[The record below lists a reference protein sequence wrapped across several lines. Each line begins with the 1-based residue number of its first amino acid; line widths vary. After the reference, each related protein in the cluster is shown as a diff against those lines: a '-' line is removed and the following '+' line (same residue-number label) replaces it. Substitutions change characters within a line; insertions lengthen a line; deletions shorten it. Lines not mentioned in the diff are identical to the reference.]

1 MLTNEE
7 KDLVKATVP
16 LLKEHGSEITSTF
29 YQRMFENHDELLNM
43 FNQTNQKFGDQPKA
57 LANTV
62 LAAAEHID
70 NLEAIVPA
78 VIGIGHKHRA
88 LNVKKEHY
96 PIVGKYLL
104 IGIKEVLGDVA
115 TDDIINAWAKYYNQI
130 AQIFIDVEEKMYEE
144 AAWDGFKSFTVKEKE
159 YLTDDVIR
167 FTVDNDEALP
177 EILPGQYITV
187 KVKPNDYPYEA
198 LRHYSICS
206 INTTNGLQFAVK
218 REGEKDEAGVV
229 SHYLFDELNEG
240 DMIELSAP
248 AGDFLLDHSDEKLLF
263 IAGGVGLTPIMSMV
277 ESAVKHNKD
286 IDLIIS
292 TTDETTLPFKEE
304 LKSLKENVNI
314 NIRYTKDDGYL
325 TANDISGYDDYSIYI
340 SGSLAF
346 NQAMINASL
355 DNEYDMSKV
364 HYEAFGPR
372 MSLAV

>member
-177 EILPGQYITV
+177 EIIPGQYITV

-206 INTTNGLQFAVK
+206 INTANGLQFAVK
-218 REGEKDEAGVV
+218 REGEKNEAGVV

-240 DMIELSAP
+240 DIIELSAP

-355 DNEYDMSKV
+355 DNGYDMNKV

-372 MSLAV
+372 MSLAI

>member
-29 YQRMFENHDELLNM
+29 YQRMFEDHDELLNM

-70 NLEAIVPA
+70 DLEAIVPA

-115 TDDIINAWAKYYNQI
+115 TDDIMNAWAKYYNQI

-144 AAWDGFKSFTVKEKE
+144 AAWDGFKPFTVKEKE

-167 FTVDNDEALP
+167 FTVQNDEALP
-177 EILPGQYITV
+177 EVIPGQYITV
-187 KVKPNDYPYEA
+187 KVKSKNYPYEA

-206 INTTNGLQFAVK
+206 INTANGLQFAVK

-229 SHYLFDELNEG
+229 SHYLFDELNEE
-240 DMIELSAP
+240 DIIELSAP
-248 AGDFLLDHSDEKLLF
+248 AGDFLLDSSDEKLLF

-304 LKSLKENVNI
+304 LESLKDKVNI
-314 NIRYTKDDGYL
+314 KIRYTKDDGYL

>member
-1 MLTNEE
+1 MLTNKE
-7 KDLVKATVP
+7 KELIKATVP
-16 LLKEHGSEITSTF
+16 LLKAHGSEITSTF
-29 YQRMFENHDELLNM
+29 YKRMFQDHDELLNM

-70 NLEAIVPA
+70 DLEAIVPA

-104 IGIKEVLGDVA
+104 IGIKEVLGDAA

-130 AQIFIDVEEKMYEE
+130 AQIFIEVEEKMYDE
-144 AAWDGFKSFTVKEKE
+144 AAWDGFKPFTVKNKE
-159 YLTDDVIR
+159 YLTEDIVR
-167 FTVDNDEALP
+167 FTVDNNEKLP

-187 KVKPNDYPYEA
+187 KVKPIDYPYEA

-206 INTTNGLQFAVK
+206 THTENGLQFAVK
-218 REGEKDEAGVV
+218 REGQNDEAGVV
-229 SHYLFDELNEG
+229 SHYLFDELNSG
-240 DMIELSAP
+240 DVIELSAP
-248 AGDFLLDHSDEKLLF
+248 AGDFILNKSDDNLLF

-277 ESAVKHNKD
+277 ESAVENNKN

-292 TTDETTLPFKEE
+292 THDESTLPFKEE
-304 LKSLKENVNI
+304 LESLEDKVNVT
-314 NIRYTKDDGYL
+314 IRYTKDEGYL
-325 TANDISGYDDYSIYI
+325 NESDIKGYDDYSIYI
-340 SGSLAF
+340 SGSLGF
-346 NQAMINASL
+346 NQAMINACES
-355 DNEYDMSKV
+355 NKYDMSKI

-372 MSLAV
+372 MSLAL

>member
-29 YQRMFENHDELLNM
+29 YQRMFEDHDELLNM

-70 NLEAIVPA
+70 DLEAIVPA

-115 TDDIINAWAKYYNQI
+115 TDDIMNAWEKYYNQI
-130 AQIFIDVEEKMYEE
+130 AQTFIDVEEKMYEE
-144 AAWDGFKSFTVKEKE
+144 AAWDGFKPFTVKEKE

-167 FTVDNDEALP
+167 FTVQNDDALP
-177 EILPGQYITV
+177 EIIPGQYITV
-187 KVKPNDYPYEA
+187 KVKPKNYPYEA

-206 INTTNGLQFAVK
+206 INTANGLQFAVK

-229 SHYLFDELNEG
+229 SHYLFDELNEE
-240 DMIELSAP
+240 DIIELSAP
-248 AGDFLLDHSDEKLLF
+248 AGDFLLDSSDEKLLF

-304 LKSLKENVNI
+304 LESLKDKVNI
-314 NIRYTKDDGYL
+314 KIRYTKDDGYL

-355 DNEYDMSKV
+355 DNGYDMSKV

>member
-177 EILPGQYITV
+177 EIIPGQYITV

-206 INTTNGLQFAVK
+206 THTENGLQFAVK

-240 DMIELSAP
+240 DIIELSAP

-346 NQAMINASL
+346 NQAMINATL
-355 DNEYDMSKV
+355 DNGYDMNKV

-372 MSLAV
+372 MSLAI